1 MQSLSAGQRLAT
13 RADPYKRTLCAKN
26 RSLAERAPT
35 GVMPDIHITEVCQC
49 LWEPALRA
57 NCAQCVLPQPGQCS
71 CKVYLGQN
79 CVGAR
84 SASDFGFRA
93 QSALSQP
100 GQCICKVYLGQNC
113 VGARSAS
120 DLGFRAQC
128 VLSQPGQC
136 ICKVCLRQN
145 YVGARSAS
153 EWPKKDPRGVRPPR
167 VKKTM

>member
-1 MQSLSAGQRLAT
+1 MPGLGSVCGS
-13 RADPYKRTLCAKN
+13 PLCRRIAHRVRSHSQGNAPAKFVWD
-26 RSLAERAPT
+26 T
-35 GVMPDIHITEVCQC
+35 
-49 LWEPALRA
+49 
-57 NCAQCVLPQPGQCS
+57 
-71 CKVYLGQN
+71 KY
-79 CVGAR
+79 VGAR

-100 GQCICKVYLGQNC
+100 GQCICKVCLRQNC

-120 DLGFRAQC
+120 DFGFRAQCVLSQLGQCICKVCLGQNYVGARSASDFGFRAQC

-136 ICKVCLRQN
+136 ICKVCLGQN